1 MCSKLTKLII
11 VAHPLEI
18 ETGWYSKPCIPPK
31 LSRFS
36 FTFCKRNIK
45 NEMSKILRYKKRR
58 IILICNLK
66 YLQYI
71 YNIKE

>member
-11 VAHPLEI
+11 VAHPIEI

-45 NEMSKILRYKKRR
+45 NEMSKI
-58 IILICNLK
+58 
-66 YLQYI
+66 
-71 YNIKE
+71 